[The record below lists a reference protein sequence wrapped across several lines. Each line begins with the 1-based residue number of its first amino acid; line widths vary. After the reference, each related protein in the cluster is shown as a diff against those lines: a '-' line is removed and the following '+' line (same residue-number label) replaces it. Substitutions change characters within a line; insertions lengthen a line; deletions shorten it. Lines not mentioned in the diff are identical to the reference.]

1 MSKIVPVNKIADSTE
16 IYENEAIKSASFSSP
31 HKDHLQMAK
40 TIPEVPTRQLN
51 TLEEQNGRAT
61 VLTKTAEKANHGILE
76 DRL

>member
-1 MSKIVPVNKIADSTE
+1 
-16 IYENEAIKSASFSSP
+16 
-31 HKDHLQMAK
+31 MAK

-61 VLTKTAEKANHGILE
+61 VLTKTAEEANHGILE

>member
-16 IYENEAIKSASFSSP
+16 IYENEAIKSASSPP

-40 TIPEVPTRQLN
+40 AIPEVPTRQLN